1 MKKLLL
7 LVLAAFTIVSCTE
20 VDNGYKGVAYKP
32 YGNGLEKEHVYNE
45 GVDIG
50 VGWLWNDMITYNT
63 RQQTIDIETTLLDKD
78 GLDVPISAS
87 IFYRVIPNKIGFLH
101 DEKGPDY
108 RETYIVP
115 VFEGVL
121 KDIVGKYGALE
132 LVVDKRQQAQEEIQ
146 SLLTAELAINHLT
159 AENIIIR
166 DIDLPTK
173 ISAAIEAKQEQEQR
187 NLLAEKKEE
196 EQKFLANALV
206 AKAQGKADAKV
217 ASAKGNAEA
226 AIHDS
231 RARLKLSTPALIRLQ
246 QVENE
251 KLKWSAFMKTG
262 KSPYGSHNIFGVDT
276 PIIKTIQ

>member
-1 MKKLLL
+1 MKKVLLL
-7 LVLAAFTIVSCTE
+7 LVAAATSISCTE

-32 YGNGLEKEHVYNE
+32 YGDGLQKDKVYNE
-45 GVDIG
+45 GVDLGIS
-50 VGWLWNDMITYNT
+50 WLWNDMITYNT
-63 RQQTIDIETTLLDKD
+63 RQQTIDIETVLLDKD

-87 IFYRVIPNKIGFLH
+87 VFYRVIPNKIGFLH

-108 RETYIVP
+108 RETYITP

-132 LVVDKRQQAQEEIQ
+132 LVVEKRQQAQEEIQ
-146 SLLTAELAINHLT
+146 SLMTNELAINHLQ

-187 NLLAEKKEE
+187 NLLAQKKKQEE
-196 EQKFLANALV
+196 EYL
-206 AKAQGKADAKV
+206 ADAKV
-217 ASAKGNAEA
+217 AKAEGDAAALVAQSKGNYEA
-226 AIHDS
+226 SKLDS
-231 RARLKLSTPALIRLQ
+231 KARALLSTPAMIRLQ

-251 KLKWSAFMKTG
+251 RIKWEAFNKTG
-262 KSPYGSHNIFGVDT
+262 KSPYGTNNIFGVNT
-276 PIIKTIQ
+276 PIIKTVQ